1 MSANARRRRKAAVRR
16 RRFVLGLLAAGALTA
31 LVISTG
37 PFEKAVREIRLPL
50 RHEDV
55 IRQQSREKNVDAAL
69 IAAVIDQ
76 ESKFRDQT
84 SHAGAR
90 GLMQITPDTARF
102 IAKRTGGSRF
112 EIRDLANPDIN
123 IRYGS
128 WYLGWLL
135 EHYEG
140 RTPLALAAYNG
151 GIGNVDEWVAKAGGP
166 DEFDHVSD
174 IPFPET
180 RHYVT
185 EVLERREDYRREYRR
200 ELGL

>member
-1 MSANARRRRKAAVRR
+1 MRRRRL
-16 RRFVLGLLAAGALTA
+16 VLGVLVAAG
-31 LVISTG
+31 LVAVVASTG
-37 PFEKAVREIRLPL
+37 PFEKAVKEITLPL

-55 IRQQSREKNVDAAL
+55 IRQQAREKGVDPAL
-69 IAAVIDQ
+69 IAAVIYQ

-102 IAKRTGGSRF
+102 IARRTGGTRF

-128 WYLGWLL
+128 WYLKWLL
-135 EHYEG
+135 DHYDG
-140 RTPLALAAYNG
+140 HTPLALAAYNG
-151 GIGNVDEWVAKAGGP
+151 GIGNVDKWVAAAGGP
-166 DEFDHVSD
+166 DEFDHVAD

-180 RHYVT
+180 RAYVR
-185 EVLERREDYRREYRR
+185 EVMRRREDYAREYRR